1 MTPFQSIIL
10 ITFGILAYIMAVDEN
25 VVIYLTLV
33 FKIIGVNIERFYWM
47 IRYHPNNFITT
58 WIQNRKYDEIARKLH
73 EELVKDQKEV

>member
-1 MTPFQSIIL
+1 MTPFQSVIL
-10 ITFGILAYIMAVDEN
+10 ITFGILAYIMVVDEN

-47 IRYHPNNFITT
+47 IKYHPNNFITT